1 METLTDNDMEPTSC
15 VLQEKTFPQC
25 GATWRLTKTKMVRD
39 LGDPEVGTHDPI
51 LPDETTTSRQR

>member
-25 GATWRLTKTKMVRD
+25 GAAGRLTKTKVVRD
-39 LGDPEVGTHDPI
+39 LGDPEVGMPRAIRFSPTK
-51 LPDETTTSRQR
+51 SRQR